1 MNGNITEVLDALIG
15 DNNMLLYLIG
25 NVKTY
30 ALKVNKGR
38 MLKT

>member
-1 MNGNITEVLDALIG
+1 MNGNITEVLDALIR
-15 DNNMLLYLIG
+15 DNNMLAYLIW

-38 MLKT
+38 MLVT